1 MGWARSKWEDVSS
14 FALKKGRFKQWRR
27 LGTLNG
33 VGVNELWLLFFY
45 FYLTRGKD
53 WIFSHWDRSSGSAWW
68 CTLEFPILGFG
79 LEIQSIRSFKELLSL
94 SACAKEG
101 KTHFFDVK
109 FLLWKCTF
117 TCPFST
123 WAKSKTWNNKIFWI
137 TKSSQGFSNQLW
149 TIIGCWLHRWR
160 IAPRCPTS
168 YPTLSSDLR
177 PPSARH
183 KPDPSLPLKW
193 ALPSLWITLLVDNP
207 GSLANSLLVIN
218 LTRTVVEPALKH
230 LPRTLVELNI
240 SRWESKEKMLCCYLN
255 WSNKNP
261 SPADPLMR
269 TWSLIVL
276 LVDRSWCDPKA
287 HI

>member
-1 MGWARSKWEDVSS
+1 MLWWARSKWEDVS
-14 FALKKGRFKQWRR
+14 LIKGRFKQWRR

-53 WIFSHWDRSSGSAWW
+53 WIFSHWDRSSGSARW
-68 CTLEFPILGFG
+68 CTLSFPILGFG
-79 LEIQSIRSFKELLSL
+79 LEIQSIRSW
-94 SACAKEG
+94 KEG

-207 GSLANSLLVIN
+207 GCLANSLLLIN
-218 LTRTVVEPALKH
+218 
-230 LPRTLVELNI
+230 LPRTLVEFKQNLI
-240 SRWESKEKMLCCYLN
+240 SRWESKSKMLCCYLN

-261 SPADPLMR
+261 SPAPA
-269 TWSLIVL
+269 W
-276 LVDRSWCDPKA
+276 
-287 HI
+287 